1 MDIYLKCDTRIYGKR
16 DDFNVAIINFPL
28 PDSNMPA
35 ALAYGVYISKRTG
48 ATNEQELFTN
58 PSI

>member
-1 MDIYLKCDTRIYGKR
+1 
-16 DDFNVAIINFPL
+16 
-28 PDSNMPA
+28 MPA

-58 PSI
+58 PSIWVHPDFNSVLCTQSLDIYVVFFWTYYLWL